1 MNGFKRI
8 WVAAALLLISWQ
20 VCAQDP
26 ALSLPGNADVRIVV
40 DISGSMKET
49 DPQNLR
55 RPAVR
60 LLART
65 LPEGA
70 SAGLWTFGQ
79 YVNMLVPYGVVDQS
93 WRDTA
98 IERSE
103 QINSVALHTN
113 LGLAMEKAANDWAAA
128 APVTDGV
135 EIWGPAEPPRAMVR
149 GWHRRRLLVRADKT
163 IDISAYLR
171 SWASRVK
178 TPSSV
183 RVSIDVEPYSFI

>member
-20 VCAQDP
+20 AGAQDP

-113 LGLAMEKAANDWAAA
+113 LGLAMEKAANDWLSGGTLENTHLI
-128 APVTDGV
+128 VLSDGKV
-135 EIWGPAEPPRAMVR
+135 DVPGGEDASQAEEKRILDSLLPA
-149 GWHRRRLLVRADKT
+149 LKDKGAT
-163 IDISAYLR
+163 IHT
-171 SWASRVK
+171 V
-178 TPSSV
+178 
-183 RVSIDVEPYSFI
+183 